1 MTTTQKDI
9 KATPL
14 VPEVLTEEHHEAL
27 TRSWE
32 MPAYEREAA
41 PARRSDRS
49 LVAGIVAGVV
59 GLALGFG
66 AGYLVRGGTVETA
79 EPFVITSANGP
90 VDANGQTLG
99 RRVPAFDTALPIGI
113 TLGGPVDA
121 NGAPLGG
128 RVAPFDTQPATELPA
143 PVPVDA
149 NGRPLGDRVPP
160 FETQPATE
168 LPAPVPVDANGRP
181 LGDRVPAEL

>member
-32 MPAYEREAA
+32 MPAYDRASL
-41 PARRSDRS
+41 PARKSDRS
-49 LVAGIVAGVV
+49 LVAGILAGVV

-79 EPFVITSANGP
+79 EPFVMLEDQAGFYARDLEFEFPLAGQTIGP
-90 VDANGQTLG
+90 VWEIDEQGSPKQIIK
-99 RRVPAFDTALPIGI
+99 D
-113 TLGGPVDA
+113 
-121 NGAPLGG
+121 
-128 RVAPFDTQPATELPA
+128 
-143 PVPVDA
+143 
-149 NGRPLGDRVPP
+149 
-160 FETQPATE
+160 
-168 LPAPVPVDANGRP
+168 
-181 LGDRVPAEL
+181 